1 MTLAI
6 KSVLTSQVDF
16 TGEFPVSNKTM
27 ALWRFN
33 ETAPDS
39 NNMIADASGF
49 NRDFYVSAWSGTSA
63 SFPASR
69 LGRFF
74 RQNIINP
81 TSEKTHLI
89 ATNDG
94 GFFTDLG
101 EKIVVGGWINPTT
114 YSIGQTFI
122 PIFNT
127 RQGPGQPIFYVSLYQ
142 GRPRLMLYNA
152 SGTLIYDQSETP
164 PITLKNNGWYF
175 FASIIEVNNKQ
186 VQNLLCDRS
195 DGAVWQSP
203 IRSFTGELNKS
214 CTADIVMGMHANTYY
229 YAGGFDDWFYE
240 KDSDLNMDDLIFYF
254 KSSLL
259 ANGGDSS
266 SDVDALKEAGA
277 VLLKE
282 TDGSYP
288 SSGILY
294 TTAALCNLSGTGR
307 VSVTSE
313 YTAGITSI
321 SLVETS
327 TSDDL
332 DSWTAWQTIGSS
344 GELQSPNKTYIRY
357 RITLTTQDS
366 SKTPKLLEIQLHD
379 IPRPPYEKLGFA
391 RPVVLNSDGAWESV
405 LDNAF
410 DILVTSEVNGADI
423 LEFKLPFHDPKRE
436 TLDNEKQVQIV
447 NDVYRI
453 RTIKD
458 EKSSDG
464 KVVTI
469 VYAEAAFYDLSF
481 STEKEARDFI
491 AETPDAP
498 MNYALLGTGWSV
510 GNVTVTTKRT
520 WQSTEKNALSILRA
534 TQNIHGGDLI
544 FDSANRLVHLLTFGG
559 TDSGA
564 LFSYKKNMKSI
575 ERVVDTRSLVT
586 RLYVYGKDGMTFASI
601 NGNKEYVEDF
611 SYSSEVRVGTLDASS
626 FTNPYQML
634 EFANMRL
641 SQYAKPRISY
651 VLSAMDL
658 SVLTGYEHETW
669 KLGDIVTVHDK
680 ELNLLV
686 KTRVVRRQYNLQ
698 EPWKTVLELS
708 TKLRELG
715 DSSAQWDKAADILSS
730 TDVLDRQ
737 EVKDLVPFNHLR
749 NSRADDG
756 MTYWLN
762 SGFTVD
768 PNNGVSG
775 DASFMAEGVLGMTKS
790 LSQTVY
796 PANRRSYTLS
806 AQIASENLQKGTN
819 GQVGIEV
826 LIEYEDGT
834 TETRLIELF

>member
-1 MTLAI
+1 MILAI

-16 TGEFPVSNKTM
+16 TGEFPVSNKTV

-266 SDVDALKEAGA
+266 SDVDAIKEAGA

-344 GELQSPNKTYIRY
+344 GELQSPNKAYIRY

-366 SKTPKLLEIQLHD
+366 SKTPRFLEIQLHD

-469 VYAEAAFYDLSF
+469 VYAEAILSIVNHMSETIKVDKMAKFFYEMARITLGFFLTLFVGIMTLRALYASVLDKVALRTTRYLSDNAIPVIGKMF
-481 STEKEARDFI
+481 SDTIEVAAGYVVMLK
-491 AETPDAP
+491 
-498 MNYALLGTGWSV
+498 
-510 GNVTVTTKRT
+510 
-520 WQSTEKNALSILRA
+520 QALSIF
-534 TQNIHGGDLI
+534 GVLI
-544 FDSANRLVHLLTFGG
+544 ILGLILMPLIKIAAIALIYKAASAI
-559 TDSGA
+559 A
-564 LFSYKKNMKSI
+564 
-575 ERVVDTRSLVT
+575 
-586 RLYVYGKDGMTFASI
+586 
-601 NGNKEYVEDF
+601 
-611 SYSSEVRVGTLDASS
+611 
-626 FTNPYQML
+626 
-634 EFANMRL
+634 
-641 SQYAKPRISY
+641 
-651 VLSAMDL
+651 
-658 SVLTGYEHETW
+658 
-669 KLGDIVTVHDK
+669 
-680 ELNLLV
+680 
-686 KTRVVRRQYNLQ
+686 
-698 EPWKTVLELS
+698 EP
-708 TKLRELG
+708 LG
-715 DSSAQWDKAADILSS
+715 DSRTASILESMSTHLFFMLAAVIAVALMFFIMIAI
-730 TDVLDRQ
+730 V
-737 EVKDLVPFNHLR
+737 
-749 NSRADDG
+749 AG
-756 MTYWLN
+756 MY
-762 SGFTVD
+762 
-768 PNNGVSG
+768 NGW
-775 DASFMAEGVLGMTKS
+775 AMLK
-790 LSQTVY
+790 
-796 PANRRSYTLS
+796 
-806 AQIASENLQKGTN
+806 
-819 GQVGIEV
+819 
-826 LIEYEDGT
+826 
-834 TETRLIELF
+834 